1 MALHHLDQ
9 FLQQARL
16 DPNLAEQL
24 KQPMD
29 VEDFLALASQAGYQL
44 SEQDVLAAQARQE
57 ASLSNRDLQQRAGEE
72 ARRLRSFIPG

>member
-1 MALHHLDQ
+1 VALHQLDQ

-24 KQPMD
+24 NQPMD
-29 VEDFLALASQAGYQL
+29 LEAFLALASQAGYQL

>member
-1 MALHHLDQ
+1 MALHQLDQ

-29 VEDFLALASQAGYQL
+29 LEAFLALASRTGYQL

>member
-29 VEDFLALASQAGYQL
+29 LEAFLALASQAGYQL

-57 ASLSNRDLQQRAGEE
+57 ASLSNRDLHQRAGEE

>member
-1 MALHHLDQ
+1 VALHHLDQ

-24 KQPMD
+24 NQPMD
-29 VEDFLALASQAGYQL
+29 LEAFLALASQAGYQL

>member
-1 MALHHLDQ
+1 MALHQLDQ

-16 DPNLAEQL
+16 DPNLAKQL
-24 KQPMD
+24 EQPMD
-29 VEDFLALASQAGYQL
+29 LEAFLALASQAGYQL

>member
-1 MALHHLDQ
+1 MALHQLDQ

-24 KQPMD
+24 NQPMD
-29 VEDFLALASQAGYQL
+29 LEAFLALASQAGYQL